1 MDTRRTIAGGCIPD
15 ARRGKRTRST
25 LLVLIKTRPCSYRLT
40 TLLNQV
46 DGSLHSELATFVG
59 GGRRANRSIPPYQP
73 ESEIGG
79 RFSDR
84 TSAQAYVADEIGHVC
99 AMASFHNPNAP
110 ICARDC
116 LLASVTDS
124 NPNKAA
130 VGPLP
135 NIARDIEQSIF
146 VCAEAPGGPR
156 HVVNRVVRELA
167 LVTGKP
173 TLSRI
178 AAIDVRPSLAAKL
191 TPCCESPLPVC
202 RKA

>member
-1 MDTRRTIAGGCIPD
+1 MLRRVRFSWRTRSAESRNGGSAHSGVISCENQVSKLERMDTRRTIAGGCIPD

-99 AMASFHNPNAP
+99 AMASFHNPNAA

-116 LLASVTDS
+116 LLA
-124 NPNKAA
+124 
-130 VGPLP
+130 
-135 NIARDIEQSIF
+135 
-146 VCAEAPGGPR
+146 
-156 HVVNRVVRELA
+156 
-167 LVTGKP
+167 
-173 TLSRI
+173 
-178 AAIDVRPSLAAKL
+178 
-191 TPCCESPLPVC
+191 
-202 RKA
+202 